1 MLTLECLAKALID
14 KEELPS
20 DSMSEEQVLAF
31 EAYSSEYV
39 QPQRTFKK
47 DG

>member
-1 MLTLECLAKALID
+1 MLTLESLAKALTN
-14 KEELPS
+14 KEELPY